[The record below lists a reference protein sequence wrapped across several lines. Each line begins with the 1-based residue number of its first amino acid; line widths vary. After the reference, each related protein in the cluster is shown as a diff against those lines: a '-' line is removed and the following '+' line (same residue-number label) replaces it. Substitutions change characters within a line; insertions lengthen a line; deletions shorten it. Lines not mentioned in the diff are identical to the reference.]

1 MEGHGPLTDPLSS
14 QQQHR
19 RKTGGSIWKRMAAV
33 GALACLLA
41 GVLTGC
47 GGVVPRAKADEDRP
61 TVTVGCDTYSP
72 FSYVDVDGNLTGID
86 IELASEA
93 FSRMGYEPEF
103 TIINW
108 EEKKD
113 LLHNGDIDCVWS
125 SFTMDGREDE
135 YRWAGP
141 YMRSHQVV
149 AVNVDS
155 DIYTLQALEDKV
167 MAVQSSTKPEDILRS
182 HDGTLPQ
189 LRKVISVQKRDL
201 LFALLGK
208 GYADALAAPAPAAE
222 GSIQGLHLLLA
233 EDNDL
238 NAEIAQTLL
247 EDEGAEVTLVTD
259 GKQAVERFQSEPPG
273 TFDAILMDIMMPVMD
288 GLAATRA
295 IRALDRPDAKTIPIL
310 AMTANA
316 FDEDAKK
323 CLEAGMN
330 AHLAKPLEMKKLIE
344 TLSGCCGTKA

>member
-1 MEGHGPLTDPLSS
+1 MAILAVLAVALPLVAGFGLLLLNLTD
-14 QQQHR
+14 
-19 RKTGGSIWKRMAAV
+19 RKQRQIYVM
-33 GALACLLA
+33 ACLLA

-155 DIYTLQALEDKV
+155 DI
-167 MAVQSSTKPEDILRS
+167 
-182 HDGTLPQ
+182 
-189 LRKVISVQKRDL
+189 
-201 LFALLGK
+201 
-208 GYADALAAPAPAAE
+208 
-222 GSIQGLHLLLA
+222 
-233 EDNDL
+233 
-238 NAEIAQTLL
+238 
-247 EDEGAEVTLVTD
+247 
-259 GKQAVERFQSEPPG
+259 
-273 TFDAILMDIMMPVMD
+273 
-288 GLAATRA
+288 
-295 IRALDRPDAKTIPIL
+295 
-310 AMTANA
+310 
-316 FDEDAKK
+316 
-323 CLEAGMN
+323 
-330 AHLAKPLEMKKLIE
+330 
-344 TLSGCCGTKA
+344 

>member
-19 RKTGGSIWKRMAAV
+19 RKTGGSIWKRMAAA

-113 LLHNGDIDCVWS
+113 LL
-125 SFTMDGREDE
+125 
-135 YRWAGP
+135 
-141 YMRSHQVV
+141 
-149 AVNVDS
+149 
-155 DIYTLQALEDKV
+155 
-167 MAVQSSTKPEDILRS
+167 
-182 HDGTLPQ
+182 
-189 LRKVISVQKRDL
+189 
-201 LFALLGK
+201 FALLGK
-208 GYADALAAPAPAAE
+208 GYADALAAHDTSVEQFMAE
-222 GSIQGLHLLLA
+222 SGLEFRILDQPLLTVGLGVA
-233 EDNDL
+233 FDKDDTRGL
-238 NAEIAQTLL
+238 NTKL
-247 EDEGAEVTLVTD
+247 DEVLKEMKAD
-259 GKQAVERFQSEPPG
+259 G
-273 TFDAILMDIMMPVMD
+273 T
-288 GLAATRA
+288 TRA
-295 IRALDRPDAKTIPIL
+295 VLSEYMSDPDRYL
-310 AMTANA
+310 EGG
-316 FDEDAKK
+316 DE
-323 CLEAGMN
+323 
-330 AHLAKPLEMKKLIE
+330 
-344 TLSGCCGTKA
+344 S

>member
-19 RKTGGSIWKRMAAV
+19 RKTGCSIWKRMAAA

-149 AVNVDS
+149 AV
-155 DIYTLQALEDKV
+155 
-167 MAVQSSTKPEDILRS
+167 QSSTKPEDIIRS

-208 GYADALAAPAPAAE
+208 GYADALAAHDTSVEQFMAE
-222 GSIQGLHLLLA
+222 SGLEFRILDQPLLTVGLGWP
-233 EDNDL
+233 L
-238 NAEIAQTLL
+238 TRTTP
-247 EDEGAEVTLVTD
+247 GA
-259 GKQAVERFQSEPPG
+259 
-273 TFDAILMDIMMPVMD
+273 
-288 GLAATRA
+288 
-295 IRALDRPDAKTIPIL
+295 
-310 AMTANA
+310 
-316 FDEDAKK
+316 
-323 CLEAGMN
+323 
-330 AHLAKPLEMKKLIE
+330 
-344 TLSGCCGTKA
+344 

>member
-19 RKTGGSIWKRMAAV
+19 RKTGCSIWKRMAAA

-72 FSYVDVDGNLTGID
+72 FSYVDVDGN
-86 IELASEA
+86 
-93 FSRMGYEPEF
+93 EPEF

-155 DIYTLQALEDKV
+155 DIYTLQDLEDKV
-167 MAVQSSTKPEDILRS
+167 MAVQSSTKPEDIIRS

-208 GYADALAAPAPAAE
+208 GYADALAAHDTSVEQFMAE
-222 GSIQGLHLLLA
+222 SGLEFRILDQPLLTVGLGWP
-233 EDNDL
+233 L
-238 NAEIAQTLL
+238 TRTTP
-247 EDEGAEVTLVTD
+247 GA
-259 GKQAVERFQSEPPG
+259 
-273 TFDAILMDIMMPVMD
+273 
-288 GLAATRA
+288 
-295 IRALDRPDAKTIPIL
+295 
-310 AMTANA
+310 
-316 FDEDAKK
+316 
-323 CLEAGMN
+323 
-330 AHLAKPLEMKKLIE
+330 
-344 TLSGCCGTKA
+344 